1 MKMNLFSSA
10 VTSFVIIINLSAFP
24 QYFETLEESAT
35 NYFISISKAD
45 QNSDAEFNNL
55 NNILFTQIAEETLIK
70 TYQTTLKDLDSL
82 RNHFNEYE
90 SALRNISSDSALV
103 LFNYWYLHFSNT
115 FYNYAEEKFFSS
127 DKVKLLLF
135 SASVSCACTLE
146 MCRKQTSEL
155 INFAKQNGYEF
166 WIVDSYENNQLQ
178 IEYETLFAP
187 SVIVFDGNNKVLH
200 KIEYDENMIT
210 KLSNYF
216 KENNKNN
223 FKG

>member
-1 MKMNLFSSA
+1 MNLFSSA

>member
-1 MKMNLFSSA
+1 MKMNLFSRA
-10 VTSFVIIINLSAFP
+10 VTSFVIIINLSAYP
-24 QYFETLEESAT
+24 QYYEKLEESAT

-82 RNHFNEYE
+82 RNHFKEYE
-90 SALRNISSDSALV
+90 SELRNISSDSALV

-187 SVIVFDGNNKVLH
+187 SVIVFDGNNKVLL

>member
-1 MKMNLFSSA
+1 MNLFSSA

-82 RNHFNEYE
+82 RNHFKEYE
-90 SALRNISSDSALV
+90 SELRNISSDSAFV
-103 LFNYWYLHFSNT
+103 LFNQWYLHFSNT
-115 FYNYAEEKFFSS
+115 FYNYAEENFFSS

-146 MCRKQTSEL
+146 MCRKQTADL
-155 INFAKQNGYEF
+155 INFAKQNGYDF

>member
-1 MKMNLFSSA
+1 MNLFSSA

-70 TYQTTLKDLDSL
+70 TYQTSLKDLDSL
-82 RNHFNEYE
+82 RNHFKEYE
-90 SALRNISSDSALV
+90 SELRNISSDSALV

-146 MCRKQTSEL
+146 MCRKQTADL